1 MSDRKK
7 PRLCRK
13 WTGNFKIILR
23 RLQLSLIS
31 THLWGVESFLSSPPN
46 FSKPLRINALNR
58 ARTNKELHVSPSGD
72 APPSWHFLLGNAAS
86 SAQEESVLRRCDAIV
101 TMLSTTDRWM
111 RPLDHFTSTK
121 IADYYLSDEQSKS
134 EKSEYPPNEAIAAIE
149 ATHRWASRFVRP
161 SICALGRDPAWILMF
176 EGVEHIVR
184 AAGRQLELITA
195 ENSASCEEGNLS
207 DIENNF
213 KSIDASVAISFVILV
228 PTKSNVSDASPLN
241 TWESSMDLLPDFESF
256 HDYFLDLEDRL
267 LDECDAFWEAIDDD
281 NDNNVTDDQL
291 PDGCKTTIAAF
302 HPRWKFNNEDDLTTD
317 DSKVDVSESAS
328 PIDFEK
334 RTPYPTISL
343 VMSSAID
350 VLVEKDEAQQQ
361 NSSSSVVTERIA
373 ALNERTLRKVGLDKL
388 RSMFETEVVC
398 PVSKFKF
405 DA

>member
-1 MSDRKK
+1 
-7 PRLCRK
+7 
-13 WTGNFKIILR
+13 
-23 RLQLSLIS
+23 
-31 THLWGVESFLSSPPN
+31 
-46 FSKPLRINALNR
+46 
-58 ARTNKELHVSPSGD
+58 
-72 APPSWHFLLGNAAS
+72 
-86 SAQEESVLRRCDAIV
+86 
-101 TMLSTTDRWM
+101 MLSTTDRWM

-161 SICALGRDPAWILMF
+161 LHLCPWAGSSLDTVGAIRYWVLSVDEYEGSSGGELGQKWSRMF